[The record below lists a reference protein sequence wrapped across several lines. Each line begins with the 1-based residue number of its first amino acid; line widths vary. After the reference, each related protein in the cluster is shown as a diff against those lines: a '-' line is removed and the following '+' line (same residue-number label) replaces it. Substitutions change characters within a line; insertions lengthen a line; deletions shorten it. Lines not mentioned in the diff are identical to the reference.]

1 MQTSTWRASCEHAD
15 TSWPRSGVRGA
26 GVCSISEIA
35 PTPRGTMDEFYRGE
49 GAISALSLVEAIRQ
63 MKSIIHAGA

>member
-1 MQTSTWRASCEHAD
+1 
-15 TSWPRSGVRGA
+15 
-26 GVCSISEIA
+26 VCSISEIA